1 MNRREFIQK
10 TSLAGISLLTGCS
23 ILDKISSSK
32 KRPNIVFIFS
42 DDHAYQ
48 AIGAYGDKLAGLN
61 PTPNIDRLAKEG
73 MIFDR
78 FFVGNSICAPSRATL
93 LTGKHSHLHGKLDN
107 LGKFNQS
114 QQTFP
119 KLLQKAGY
127 QTAIV
132 GKTHL
137 GGQIQGFDYWETL
150 PGQGHYYQP
159 AFDSPKGTKIENGYV
174 TDIINKKS
182 LDWLKNQRNPDKPFM
197 LMVHQKAP
205 HRTWIP
211 ALRHLSKYDDIEIPE
226 PENLFDDYS
235 TRTRAAH
242 EQDMSISETMRL
254 KEDLKV
260 FEKPERE
267 KRLKEFEESGE
278 LPEGAHNEYYRM
290 TPEQRKVWDA
300 AYDPKNDEFVKEYFT
315 SPALTG
321 TPFKGGLSHAQK
333 GTPQQ
338 PPGFT
343 FKGEDRR
350 MPVGLSCKEL
360 TKWKYQRYMKDY
372 LRCISAV
379 DEGVGEIMDYLDK
392 NDLTDNTV
400 VIYSSD
406 QGFYLGEHGWFDKRF
421 MYKESFRTPL
431 IVRWPGVTKPGSV
444 DSNLTQN
451 IDFAETFLDIA
462 GAPIPE
468 DMQGKSLVP
477 LLKGKTPGNW
487 RDSLYYHY
495 YMEKM
500 HGVTPHYG
508 VRTDSFKLIYFYK
521 NNEWEFYD
529 LKKDPNEMNNVYRN
543 SEYAENISE
552 MKKELQRLRDY
563 YKVDAERK

>member
-1 MNRREFIQK
+1 MTRREFIQK
-10 TSLAGISLLTGCS
+10 SSLAGISLLAGCS
-23 ILDKISSSK
+23 IFDKISHLGK
-32 KRPNIVFIFS
+32 NGKILKNPNIVFIFS

-48 AIGAYGDKLAGLN
+48 AIGAYGDRLAKLN

-73 MIFDR
+73 MVFDR

-93 LTGKHSHLHGKLDN
+93 LTGKHSHLHGKKDN
-107 LGKFNQS
+107 RGGFDHN

-137 GGQIQGFDYWETL
+137 DGQIQGFDYWETL

-159 AFDSPKGTKIENGYV
+159 AFDSPKGTKIETGYV
-174 TDIINKKS
+174 TDIINIKS
-182 LDWLKNQRNPDKPFM
+182 LNWLKNQRNPDKPFM

-205 HRTWIP
+205 HRTWLP
-211 ALRHLSKYDDIEIPE
+211 AVRHLSKYDDVEIPE

-260 FEKPERE
+260 LEKPERE

-290 TPEQRKVWDA
+290 TKEQRKVWDS
-300 AYDPKNDEFVKEYFT
+300 AYDPKNEKFIEKFGVT
-315 SPALTG
+315 SLALKG
-321 TPFKGGLSHAQK
+321 TPFKG
-333 GTPQQ
+333 
-338 PPGFT
+338 
-343 FKGEDRR
+343 
-350 MPVGLSCKEL
+350 GLSCKEL

-372 LRCISAV
+372 LRCIFAV

-392 NDLTDNTV
+392 NGLTDNTV

-421 MYKESFRTPL
+421 MYKESFRAPL

-462 GAPIPE
+462 GAPIPG

-477 LLKGKTPGNW
+477 LLKSETPENW

-495 YMEKM
+495 YMEKV
-500 HGVTPHYG
+500 HGVSPHYG
-508 VRTDSFKLIYFYK
+508 VRTHRFKLIYFYK

-529 LKKDPNEMNNVYRN
+529 LEKDPNEMNNVYSN
-543 SEYAENISE
+543 PDFSEKIGEL
-552 MKKELQRLRDY
+552 KKELRRLREY
-563 YKVDAERK
+563 FGVR

>member
-1 MNRREFIQK
+1 MNRREFLQK
-10 TSLAGISLLTGCS
+10 SSLAGISLLAGCA
-23 ILDKISSSK
+23 IFDKIASYEN
-32 KRPNIVFIFS
+32 RPNIIFIFS

-48 AIGAYGDKLAGLN
+48 AIGAYGDRLAKLN

-73 MIFDR
+73 MIFER

-107 LGKFNQS
+107 IDKFNHD

-137 GGQIQGFDYWETL
+137 DGEIQGFDYWETL

-159 AFDSPKGTKIENGYV
+159 DFDSPDGTKTENGYV
-174 TDIINKKS
+174 TDITTKKS
-182 LDWLKNQRNPDKPFM
+182 INWLKNKRNPEKPFM

-205 HRTWIP
+205 HRNWMP
-211 ALRHLSKYDDIEIPE
+211 ALRHLSKYDDVEIPE

-242 EQDMSISETMRL
+242 EQDMTISETMRL
-254 KEDLKV
+254 KEDLKLFDKNKV
-260 FEKPERE
+260 S
-267 KRLKEFEESGE
+267 LGS
-278 LPEGAHNEYYRM
+278 EGDEYYRM
-290 TPEQRKVWDA
+290 TKEQKKVWDD
-300 AYDPKNDEFVKEYFT
+300 AYNPKNEKFVEKFGET
-315 SPALTG
+315 SPALSG
-321 TPFKGGLSHAQK
+321 TS
-333 GTPQQ
+333 
-338 PPGFT
+338 

-350 MPVGLSCKEL
+350 MSVGLSEEDL
-360 TKWKYQRYMKDY
+360 IKWKYQRYMKDY

-379 DEGVGEIMDYLDK
+379 DEGVGEIMDYLAK
-392 NDLTDNTV
+392 NNLAKNTV

-406 QGFYLGEHGWFDKRF
+406 QGFFLGEHGWFDKRF

-431 IVRWPGVTKPGSV
+431 IIRWPGVVKPGSV
-444 DSNLTQN
+444 DTNLTQN
-451 IDFAETFLDIA
+451 IDLAETFLNIA
-462 GAPIPE
+462 GAPIPK

-477 LLKGKTPGNW
+477 IFKGKAPKNW
-487 RDSLYYHY
+487 RKSLYYHY
-495 YMEKM
+495 YMEKA

-508 VRTDSFKLIYFYK
+508 VRTDRFKLIYFYK

-529 LKKDPNEMNNVYRN
+529 LEKDSDEMNNVYN
-543 SEYAENISE
+543 NPEYAKEIIE
-552 MKKELQRLRDY
+552 MKKELKRLRKF
-563 YKVDAERK
+563 YKVEEKINFEYKINL

>member
-1 MNRREFIQK
+1 MNRREFLQK
-10 TSLAGISLLTGCS
+10 SSLAGIGFLAGCS
-23 ILDKISSSK
+23 ISDKISHLEK
-32 KRPNIVFIFS
+32 NGKIIKNPNIVFIFS

-48 AIGAYGDKLAGLN
+48 AIGVYGDRLTKLN
-61 PTPNIDRLAKEG
+61 PTPNIDKLAKEG
-73 MIFDR
+73 MIFER

-107 LGKFNQS
+107 LDKFNHN

-137 GGQIQGFDYWETL
+137 EGKIQGFDYWETL

-159 AFDSPKGTKIENGYV
+159 DFDSPDGTKTENGYV
-174 TDIINKKS
+174 TDIITKKS
-182 LDWLKNQRNPDKPFM
+182 LEWLKNKRNPEKPFM

-205 HRTWIP
+205 HRNWMP
-211 ALRHLSKYDDIEIPE
+211 ALRHLSKYDDVEIPE

-242 EQDMSISETMRL
+242 EQDMTISETMRL
-254 KEDLKV
+254 KEDLKLFDKNKV
-260 FEKPERE
+260 S
-267 KRLKEFEESGE
+267 LGS
-278 LPEGAHNEYYRM
+278 EGDEYYRM
-290 TPEQRKVWDA
+290 TKDQKKVWDV
-300 AYDPKNDEFVKEYFT
+300 AYNPKNEKFVK
-315 SPALTG
+315 AKL
-321 TPFKGGLSHAQK
+321 KG
-333 GTPQQ
+333 
-338 PPGFT
+338 
-343 FKGEDRR
+343 
-350 MPVGLSCKEL
+350 KEL
-360 TKWKYQRYMKDY
+360 IKWKYQRYMKDY

-379 DEGVGEIMDYLDK
+379 DEGVGEIMNYLA
-392 NDLTDNTV
+392 NNNLAENTV

-406 QGFYLGEHGWFDKRF
+406 QGFFLGEHGWFDKRF

-431 IVRWPGVTKPGSV
+431 IVRWPGVVKPGSV

-451 IDFAETFLDIA
+451 IDLAETFLNIA
-462 GAPIPE
+462 DAPIPK

-477 LLKGKTPGNW
+477 LLKGKAPETW
-487 RDSLYYHY
+487 RKSLYYHY
-495 YMEKM
+495 YMEKA

-508 VRTDSFKLIYFYK
+508 IRTDRFKLIYFYK

-529 LKKDPNEMNNVYRN
+529 LEKDSDEMNNVYN
-543 SEYAENISE
+543 NLEYANKIME
-552 MKKELQRLRDY
+552 MKKELKRLREF
-563 YKVDAERK
+563 YKVEEEN